1 MPSLVTVNNN
11 VSLISINVA
20 PSTWLATVIVLFVLV
35 ALCIPRLSLR
45 IPRPSLPRLPWLPS
59 FPRISAAATTTTTT
73 TTLGRPRGVTCSD
86 KPLPPYPRG
95 RQLVLRD
102 HSLVVARRASAS
114 ACASVKDGRSSRRP
128 GRLLAGLRTPG
139 QPDVNASLV
148 SAAQRA
154 GDGGSRGIRH
164 RFGRWVLAAGMA
176 EARQRR
182 PEQRLLEASPASAV
196 SRTTAVH

>member
-1 MPSLVTVNNN
+1 MPSFVTVNNN

-20 PSTWLATVIVLFVLV
+20 PSAWLATVIVLFVLV

-45 IPRPSLPRLPWLPS
+45 IPRPSLPRLSLLPS
-59 FPRISAAATTTTTT
+59 FPRFTVAAAATTN
-73 TTLGRPRGVTCSD
+73 LDRPRGVTDCD
-86 KPLPPYPRG
+86 KPLPPYPQG

-102 HSLVVARRASAS
+102 RSLVVARRAS
-114 ACASVKDGRSSRRP
+114 ASVKDGRSSRRP
-128 GRLLAGLRTPG
+128 GRFLAGLRTPG

-154 GDGGSRGIRH
+154 GDGGSRGVRH
-164 RFGRWVLAAGMA
+164 RFGRWILAAGVA

-196 SRTTAVH
+196 SRATAVR